1 MEQEHSA
8 NTKFK
13 LSLPSHR
20 MGRKREPRQTEARRE
35 KSPKLSRDELEMGP
49 TVRALVP
56 QGKGQADLALLY
68 ILGALDWLVL
78 NMTQKMNW
86 EAVTIRRGTGSGS
99 QETAL
104 MSSGPT
110 KSYFKLER
118 GEQQ

>member
-1 MEQEHSA
+1 M
-8 NTKFK
+8 N
-13 LSLPSHR
+13 
-20 MGRKREPRQTEARRE
+20 
-35 KSPKLSRDELEMGP
+35 LEMGP
-49 TVRALVP
+49 TIRALVP
-56 QGKGQADLALLY
+56 QGRGQADLALLY
-68 ILGALDWLVL
+68 IPGALDWLVL